1 MDRQVV
7 ERVFKEHYSDIY
19 NFIYHYI
26 MDEDDA
32 KDLAQDTFI
41 AFMQA
46 QDTLPPDLNVKQYL
60 LSIAKNR
67 CISFLRHKQVEDRH
81 NLKYFE
87 SVVFTAATEYDTTR
101 DELLDRLH
109 LAIDQLTPLQRQI
122 IDLKMAGKTYDEI
135 ADDLT
140 LSHTQVHKNVR
151 RAYAKLRDLLQA
163 PPSDALNLGLL
174 YLAARALLP

>member
-101 DELLDRLH
+101 DELLDRRLVQTLPVLEEPGR
-109 LAIDQLTPLQRQI
+109 LAQLRAVLAVAPGYKDRVVREL
-122 IDLKMAGKTYDEI
+122 
-135 ADDLT
+135 
-140 LSHTQVHKNVR
+140 NCVR
-151 RAYAKLRDLLQA
+151 RRTRQRRGR
-163 PPSDALNLGLL
+163 SCVR
-174 YLAARALLP
+174 ARALNNAQK